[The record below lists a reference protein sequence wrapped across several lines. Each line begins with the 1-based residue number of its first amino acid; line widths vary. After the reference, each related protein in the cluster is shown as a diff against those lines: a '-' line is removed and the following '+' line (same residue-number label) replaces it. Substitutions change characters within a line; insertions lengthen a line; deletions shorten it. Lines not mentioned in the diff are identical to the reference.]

1 MLFFMYIMLDTYTII
16 HIHQWV
22 IVELIYWWDQN
33 PSITHWQQPYTE
45 TNLSST
51 SVASWVFKTL
61 CLMQGPRGCH
71 YFKDC
76 YIQGEA
82 DFIFGSGQSYYD
94 VIVIVS
100 KV

>member
-33 PSITHWQQPYTE
+33 PSITHWQQPYME
-45 TNLSST
+45 TNLSSI

-61 CLMQGPRGCH
+61 CLMQGDAITLKIAT
-71 YFKDC
+71 FKVKWTSFLV
-76 YIQGEA
+76 QA
-82 DFIFGSGQSYYD
+82 NPTMR
-94 VIVIVS
+94 
-100 KV
+100 